1 MDGAIRIC
9 FGIFFAA
16 RFGSPTQ
23 GQWRYLLR
31 SHPAY
36 VLDRPKL
43 EGVVDKTI
51 NVPVLGFVSALVKD
65 WIPLI
70 NEYYYCE

>member
-16 RFGSPTQ
+16 RFGNPTL
-23 GQWRYLLR
+23 GEWWYLFKN
-31 SHPAY
+31 HPTY

-43 EGVVDKTI
+43 EGVVDTTV
-51 NVPVLGFVSALVKD
+51 NVPILGLVSALVKD

-70 NEYYYCE
+70 DEYYYCE